1 VLLLKSVAAGVGAAF
16 LALVLFVL
24 VLIVPQLRGMRSA
37 GSGGIG
43 AVSVNLFGPIA
54 LVVLAF
60 VAGFVWMFR
69 RG

>member
-1 VLLLKSVAAGVGAAF
+1 MLILKSVAAGVAAASLT
-16 LALVLFVL
+16 LALL
-24 VLIVPQLRGMRSA
+24 VALWLLPLLWRFRST

-43 AVSVNLFGPIA
+43 AVSAGLLGPMA
-54 LVVLAF
+54 LAALAF